1 MPKFENWSVVDD
13 PGKVRRYRRPV
24 EMLWRH
30 DDKPFEVVIL
40 RESPE
45 VMNKTGAKEFGVL
58 KTRVIDSGSSFR
70 SISKPRKFSSMSYA
84 KENARNYMKNHPQPL
99 VAGGGK

>member
-1 MPKFENWSVVDD
+1 MPKFENWSKIDE

-58 KTRVIDSGSSFR
+58 KTRVIDSGYNFR
-70 SISKPRKFSSMSYA
+70 NISKPRKFSSMSDA
-84 KENARNYMKNHPQPL
+84 KKNARNWMDNNPNP
-99 VAGGGK
+99 